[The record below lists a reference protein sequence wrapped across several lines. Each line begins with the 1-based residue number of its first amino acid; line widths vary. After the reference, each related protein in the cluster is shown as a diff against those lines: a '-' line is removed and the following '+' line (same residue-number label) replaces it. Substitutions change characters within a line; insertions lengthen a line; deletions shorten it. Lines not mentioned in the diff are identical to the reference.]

1 MRILVVEDER
11 RIADYIK
18 KGLVQK
24 GMVVDV
30 AYDGENGFDLAM
42 EEEYDVL
49 VLDWMLPGMSGL
61 EICKSLREEE
71 NQVPVLILTAKG
83 EVDNRVLGLESGAD
97 DYLVKPFAFAELM
110 ARVKALG
117 RRSKQRSGEVLEVED
132 LSLDTNSY
140 EVRRGGKLI
149 ELSKQEYALLE
160 FLMRHPEKV
169 FTAEQLVEQVWS
181 YDSEVLANTAQ
192 VYMGYL
198 RKKIDKAFAELEP
211 LVKTVRGFGYKFG

>member
-61 EICKSLREEE
+61 EICKSLREEQ